1 MPLYLCLFILSNF
14 SSTLGVEG
22 SEGAM
27 GAEGLEGAE
36 EDEGAAIH
44 ILLDG

>member
-1 MPLYLCLFILSNF
+1 MISIFYNGL
-14 SSTLGVEG
+14 V
-22 SEGAM
+22 GA

-44 ILLDG
+44 ILLDGKDTIGIGYMALWGF

>member
-1 MPLYLCLFILSNF
+1 MPPLLFILSNF
-14 SSTLGVEG
+14 SFILGVEG

-36 EDEGAAIH
+36 EDEGAAIF